1 MLSDDLMIV
10 RSNLEKS
17 LIMYTRKVI
26 NPHYNKEVE
35 EEIRDIMKR
44 LDALSKKL
52 KDEKFTRSYRYD

>member
-1 MLSDDLMIV
+1 
-10 RSNLEKS
+10 
-17 LIMYTRKVI
+17 MYTRKVI